1 MIYLLQTEG
10 YETSSTTMAYT
21 LYEMALNPDIQKKA
35 QAEIDLIFA
44 DSKNEINEEVINK
57 LEFLE
62 TCLMETVR
70 IHCPVFHLSKKSLK
84 EYEFPPQFET
94 STNSLKIEAGTN
106 VIIPV
111 YALHL

>member
-1 MIYLLQTEG
+1 
-10 YETSSTTMAYT
+10 MAYT
-21 LYEMALNPDIQKKA
+21 LYEMALHPELQKRA
-35 QAEIDLIFA
+35 QAEIDPIFA

-70 IHCPVFHLSKKSLK
+70 YHCPVFQMSKVSLK
-84 EYEFPPQFET
+84 ECEFPPQYET
-94 STNSLKIEAGTN
+94 STNSLKLEAGTN
-106 VIIPV
+106 VVIPV